1 MGSSTEAILSEIK
14 CLRINAFGV
23 KIKLKTQKALGVVK
37 GTPACTSGVPVTFL
51 CCNKTPGQRQLIE
64 EFIWAYSSKEIR
76 VHVAGNGY
84 SRQQKWQ

>member
-64 EFIWAYSSKEIR
+64 ER
-76 VHVAGNGY
+76 VYLGLQFQRDKGPCG
-84 SRQQKWQ
+84 RQWL